1 MKVGMTLAAMFDTPN
16 KAVTIMDDLAISSE
30 TLNGSWDANVF
41 KIMAPK
47 ARAIETL
54 VRFWT

>member
-1 MKVGMTLAAMFDTPN
+1 MTLAAMFDTPN